1 MHLKSQENA
10 AAVNDEGRSLGI
22 FTMDRVHWLNHHQAT
37 AKESSGDTTS
47 LCNDVLISMKVSQNW
62 EDTDKLP
69 AICKEKMLE
78 VAEQGLFDQGAKKKK
93 SLVVSAV
100 IRRDPKIY

>member
-47 LCNDVLISMKVSQNW
+47 LCNDVLIS
-62 EDTDKLP
+62 
-69 AICKEKMLE
+69 KMLE
-78 VAEQGLFDQGAKKKK
+78 VVEQGLSDQGAKKKK
-93 SLVVSAV
+93 EFGCQCCN
-100 IRRDPKIY
+100 